1 VGRSGWGVGAPVT
14 VPLRGAR
21 PPVSLCCASLKIT
34 TRWSGHFTSCEIPL
48 NSGAVMPLANLQTTM
63 LQQFQSDLEKLIGK
77 PTDLRPFVCE
87 GSPLECKIFIVGFN
101 PATELERSFW
111 SFWQPEYGFQK
122 TEWLKVYKQER
133 RDKPLSPGKT
143 RRNEISNTRRVI
155 EWIIAEA
162 MLVKCL
168 ETNIYSKPTEKA
180 RDLREQEWATQPF
193 DFLLRTIRPQVC
205 FPLDKLFRE
214 VQI

>member
-1 VGRSGWGVGAPVT
+1 
-14 VPLRGAR
+14 
-21 PPVSLCCASLKIT
+21 
-34 TRWSGHFTSCEIPL
+34 
-48 NSGAVMPLANLQTTM
+48 M
-63 LQQFQSDLEKLIGK
+63 LQQFQNDLENLIGK

-87 GSPLECKIFIVGFN
+87 GSPLNCKIFIVGFN

-122 TEWLKVYKQER
+122 AEWLKVYKQER
-133 RDKPLSPGKT
+133 RDKPLPPGKK

-162 MLVKCL
+162 MPEKCL

-180 RDLREQEWATQPF
+180 RDLRERERATQPF
-193 DFLLRTIRPQVC
+193 DFLLRTIHPRVILLHGQDAVKHIETI
-205 FPLDKLFRE
+205 FETQIKLDSVQYVKTEWGSVGTIAAPHLSRGWSEKRARE
-214 VQI
+214 IGQILRSTSQIEAG